1 MDNNLQAFLAL
12 VRSGLWEQDIQ
23 LLPYGAINYNEVYR
37 LAEEQSVVGLVAAG
51 LEHVKDVK
59 IPQEVA
65 LHFVGNTIQ
74 LEKRNTA
81 MNAFIASL
89 IEKLRLEGIY
99 TLLVKGQGIA
109 QCYER
114 PLWRACGD
122 VDLLLSAENYDKAK
136 IICQQLASSI
146 DEEDT
151 KRKHLSIT
159 INNWIVELH
168 GALLFNL
175 SSRVDNVIQEAQCDV
190 FYNGDV
196 RSWLNGNTQV
206 FLPSPNSD
214 IIFVFTHFLHHFFIE
229 GVGFRQICDW
239 CRLLYSYKDT
249 IDCNIL
255 ERRLFEAGLMT
266 EWMVFASV
274 AVNTLGMTEDAIP
287 FYSKGKRYNRKSFK
301 IIKRIIK
308 TGNMGHNNDLSYRN
322 KNNKFIVNIITF
334 FRRFSDFVSIMSV
347 FPVDVPRFFVTYI
360 FNRIK

>member
-159 INNWIVELH
+159 IRNWIVELH

-175 SSRVDNVIQEAQCDV
+175 SSRVDNVILEAQCDV

-206 FLPSPNSD
+206 FLPSPNCD
-214 IIFVFTHFLHHFFIE
+214 IIFIFTHFLHHFFIE

-239 CRLLYSYKDT
+239 CRLLYSYKNT
-249 IDCNIL
+249 IDCSIL
-255 ERRLFEAGLMT
+255 ERRLLEAGLMT
-266 EWMVFASV
+266 EWKVFAYV
-274 AVNTLGMTEDAIP
+274 AVDTLGMTEDAIP
-287 FYSKGKRYNRKSFK
+287 FYSKSKRYKRKSIK
-301 IIKRIIK
+301 VLKRIIK

-322 KNNKFIVNIITF
+322 KNNKFVVNIITF

-347 FPVDVPRFFVTYI
+347 FPIDVPRFFVTYI
-360 FNRIK
+360 FNRI